1 MAVFAKDHTKSKE
14 LSHFAIYSWI
24 EMARDDLN
32 VAKLEQVS
40 AFIRCYHAQQAME
53 KMLKAAFVVL
63 AGKYHEKSDKL
74 ITERGSEFS
83 NKLPYN
89 VPNCAWELENVKLPT
104 IHNLVALWEKL
115 GEYDR
120 QAFGLLTEKQK
131 DFMNKATKC
140 ATEYRYPYFSRELG
154 IHICV
159 PAIDTR
165 DVVQAADQLFNDLYE
180 YICRKTILC
189 EAGNTS
195 GD

>member
-1 MAVFAKDHTKSKE
+1 MSVFAKDHTKSKDI
-14 LSHFAIYSWI
+14 SHFSIYLWI
-24 EMARDDLN
+24 EMARNDLN

-53 KMLKAAFVVL
+53 KMLKTAFVVL
-63 AGKYHEKSDKL
+63 AGRYHEISDKL
-74 ITERGSEFS
+74 ITERGSGFS

-89 VPNCAWELENVKLPT
+89 VPNCAWELEDIKFPT
-104 IHNLVALWEKL
+104 IHNLVALWDKL

-120 QAFGLLTEKQK
+120 QAFGPLTEEQK

-154 IHICV
+154 IHRCV
-159 PAIDTR
+159 SDIDTKE
-165 DVVQAADQLFNDLYE
+165 VVQAADLLFNDIYE
-180 YICRKTILC
+180 YICRKTIVC
-189 EAGNTS
+189 EAGKTI